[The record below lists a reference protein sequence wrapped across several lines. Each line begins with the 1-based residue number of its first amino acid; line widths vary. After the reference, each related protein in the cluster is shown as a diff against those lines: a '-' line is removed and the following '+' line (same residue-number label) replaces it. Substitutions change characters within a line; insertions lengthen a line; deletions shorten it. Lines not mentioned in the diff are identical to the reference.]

1 MDDQTLLPVGIVHL
15 EGNGR
20 IVKANAWFAD
30 WAGAPLDALP
40 GRMIDEFLV
49 HANEDIMSLDDA
61 GPWVMV
67 HAQDPGKAVMATRH
81 RRPDDDV
88 VVMAEA
94 SSRFSALRDLRR
106 QYALADRTRTR
117 LELVMDSS
125 IAFSTATTEARLAE
139 ILADTT
145 ARAYRAEES
154 TVYLHMP
161 DGSSSV
167 AAGYDGLEGRLDAE
181 TLIAMVSAPRRILKI
196 QNEHDA
202 ERLVPGLGP
211 AMRTAGVRAFIAAP
225 LHHEEIDFGAFV
237 SWFHHDRVFDDEAS
251 TLAEAL
257 AGQAAQSLA
266 TLRLQARLAHAAT
279 HDEVTGLPNR
289 RLLEAQME
297 QIMRTTRC
305 AALFVDLDDFKGVND
320 RLGHH
325 VGDRMLRDAGERLAS
340 AVRAD
345 DLVAR
350 YGGDEFVVLCNVTDT
365 SVATEI
371 ADRMLSVLRA
381 EDDGSSS
388 RAALR
393 ASIGVA
399 IADHAGEAPAELL
412 RRADVAMYRAK
423 SAGGDR
429 VVIAT

>member
-30 WAGAPLDALP
+30 WAGAPMEALP

-67 HAQDPGKAVMATRH
+67 HAQDPRKAVMATRH

-181 TLIAMVSAPRRILKI
+181 TLIAMVSAPRRILKV
-196 QNEHDA
+196 QSEDEA

-237 SWFHHDRVFDDEAS
+237 SWFHHDRIFDDEAS

-289 RLLEAQME
+289 RLLEAHME
-297 QIMRTTRC
+297 QIRRTPRC

-350 YGGDEFVVLCNVTDT
+350 YGGDEFVVLCNVTDS

-371 ADRMLSVLRA
+371 ADRMLSVLRG
-381 EDDGSSS
+381 EHGDPS

-399 IADHAGEAPAELL
+399 IAEHAGEAPAELL

-429 VVIAT
+429 FVIAS